1 MRIVIIGAVAA
12 GTSAA
17 AKARRN
23 DDFSEIVIYEKDRH
37 ISYSGCGLPYYIGDE
52 VKNIDELTPR
62 DAEFF
67 KEKYNIDVK
76 ILHEVLD
83 VNMIHK
89 RLTIK
94 NLLTGEMFIDTFD
107 KLILATGA
115 RPFVPK
121 IKGIE
126 QRHVFFLRN
135 VQNAIDIKSFIQE
148 HRPKTA
154 IIAGSGFIGFEVLEN
169 LLPWNIKVKVVEVMN
184 KITPN
189 LDEDMALFLEN
200 ILIDKGVEII
210 KGAGI
215 TEIHEDGV
223 TLSNGKVEDAEMI
236 IMATG
241 VRPNVDLA
249 KAMGLRLGT
258 TGAIWV
264 DDTMH
269 TSHPDVYAAGD
280 CIETYNSITKQAV
293 YRPLGTTANK
303 TGRIAGDNISRDNIS
318 RDNIS
323 RDNISRDNISEGLM
337 HYQGNLSTGIFK
349 LFDLSIGSTG
359 LSETEARNAG
369 YDIEVIHNIKAH
381 RPSYF
386 NGEEMVIKAI
396 ADRNTKQL
404 IGVQIIGT
412 EGVDKRLDVFA
423 TLITYH
429 AKVDELFHLDLSYAP
444 PFSTTKD
451 PVHYTGMILE
461 NAIERNRKI
470 LPNTKLHM
478 IKGLQI
484 VDARTDKDYTKKG
497 HVEDAISIP
506 HAELRK
512 RMRELDP
519 NKPVVMYCNK
529 GTTGNAAQNIL
540 LNHGFKYVYNLSGGH
555 QFYKATRIKKEK

>member
-23 DDFSEIVIYEKDRH
+23 DDFAEIVIYEKDQD

-52 VKNIDELTPR
+52 IKDIEELTPR
-62 DAEFF
+62 DEKFF
-67 KEKYNIDVK
+67 DEKYDIKVK
-76 ILHEVLD
+76 TQHEVTH

-94 NLLTGEMFIDTFD
+94 NLVTGETFNDHFD

-121 IKGIE
+121 IDGID
-126 QRHVFFLRN
+126 QKHVFFLRN
-135 VQNAIDIKSFIQE
+135 VQNAIAIKTFIQK
-148 HRPKTA
+148 HKPKSA
-154 IIAGSGFIGFEVLEN
+154 IIAGTGFIGFEVLEN

-189 LDEDMALFLEN
+189 LDEDMALLLEN
-200 ILIDKGVEII
+200 KLIEKGIEII
-210 KGAGI
+210 KGTGI
-215 TEIHEDGV
+215 TEIHEDCV
-223 TLSNGKVEDAEMI
+223 TLSSGKVEDADMVI
-236 IMATG
+236 LATG

-264 DDTMH
+264 DDTMR

-303 TGRIAGDNISRDNIS
+303 TGRIAGDNITRVDNS
-318 RDNIS
+318 S
-323 RDNISRDNISEGLM
+323 GLM

-359 LSETEARNAG
+359 LSEVEARKAG
-369 YDIEVIHNIKAH
+369 YDIEVIHNIKPH

-386 NGEEMVIKAI
+386 DGEEMVIKAI
-396 ADRNTKQL
+396 ADRSSKQL
-404 IGVQIIGT
+404 LGVQIIGT

-451 PVHYTGMILE
+451 PVHYTGMILD

-470 LPNTKLHM
+470 LPNTDLDK

-484 VDARTDKDYTKKG
+484 VDARTDKDFTKKG
-497 HVEDAISIP
+497 HVENAISMP

-512 RMRELDP
+512 RLNELDP
-519 NKPVVMYCNK
+519 KKPVVTYCNK

-540 LNHGFKYVYNLSGGH
+540 LNRGFKQVYNLSGGH
-555 QFYKATRIKKEK
+555 QFYKATRVKKEK